1 MCHAEL
7 RTWTAVNGK
16 EVIAEF
22 VSNEKGIVKLKLK
35 SGKVFE
41 VPANKLSKEDNEF
54 ISSLAK
60 PDGVN
65 EDELERRENIIYLK
79 GSDTPYTGKSFTLYD
94 NGQKEM
100 ALNYEEG
107 KPDGPLTVWH
117 ENGKKMIKGN
127 TNNGKANGLQI
138 RWHENGQKQRQANYK
153 DGEKIS
159 EKWWN
164 SKGEPVDSYE
174 ESFK

>member
-1 MCHAEL
+1 MKNLLLFLIIVTLPLLLGGCDK
-7 RTWTAVNGK
+7 K
-16 EVIAEF
+16 ESVTDT
-22 VSNEKGIVKLKLK
+22 K
-35 SGKVFE
+35 
-41 VPANKLSKEDNEF
+41 PASE
-54 ISSLAK
+54 
-60 PDGVN
+60 GVN
-65 EDELERRENIIYLK
+65 WEELEDRGEYPDSLFYLK
-79 GSDTPYTGKSFTLYD
+79 GSNTPYTGKSFTLYD